1 MPGSYDLPKISR
13 GDTFPSFA
21 IATLTDFDSGAP
33 IPVSSATLQVRTRPG
48 AGRPGGQLLMEW
60 STAAG
65 SITLSGASHIVT
77 LGGKSAS
84 VMAGMLAG
92 THDFDLEVVLVAGNQ
107 TLTLLGGTWLI
118 EGDITRPA

>member
-48 AGRPGGQLLMEW
+48 AGPSDQLLMEW

-77 LGGKSAS
+77 LGEKSKS
-84 VMAGMLAG
+84 IMAGMLTG

-107 TLTLLGGTWLI
+107 TLTLLAGTWLI
-118 EGDITRPA
+118 ERDITRPA